1 MRTALVR
8 LTPKDIPLAPVRMFA
23 DQPSAEYLGAMLFTQ
38 RRGVRV
44 RLSWA
49 CMALDAWDFLLEG
62 DGLPLRCQHPD
73 GIRLTLREVL
83 TGMDDY
89 TALILGVGADV

>member
-8 LTPKDIPLAPVRMFA
+8 LTPKDIPYAKVGFFE
-23 DQPSAEYLGAMLFTQ
+23 SAASMLFAQ

-44 RLSWA
+44 KSSWQ
-49 CMALDAWDFLLEG
+49 ALGVHAWDFLLEG

-73 GIRLTLREVL
+73 GIRMTLREVL
-83 TGMDDY
+83 NGMDDY
-89 TALILGVGADV
+89 TALILGVGAEA